1 MNNDNQQLLDRIAR
15 LEGAIGWVEGA
26 GKLSHPLFALC
37 SVLIGAGIFFAYRGL
52 GIPNHYYQAV
62 MAVLFLLVAYQ
73 RRLLRWPAHVGHW
86 ILALLNAAGLTLVMK
101 ILLGAGERFPFYWL
115 KYPFLS
121 TQRTSGK
128 LINVLPDFQMLWEP
142 TPLALWS
149 VDLTVVQS
157 FLVLLILLGGA
168 FGLQIFVSLIG
179 FLLVIVSLPA
189 LLSFEWAWVFPA
201 LVCMGVGLYLQSS
214 RSQLIWRSPELRA

>member
-1 MNNDNQQLLDRIAR
+1 MNNENQQLLDRIAR

-26 GKLSHPLFALC
+26 GRLSHALFGLC

-52 GIPNHYYQAV
+52 GTPNHYYQGV

-73 RRLLRWPAHVGHW
+73 RRILRWPSHLGHW
-86 ILALLNAAGLTLVMK
+86 VLTLLNAVGLTLVMK
-101 ILLGAGERFPFYWL
+101 ILLGGGERFPFYWL

-121 TQRTSGK
+121 SQRATGK
-128 LINVLPDFQMLWEP
+128 LLNVFPDFQMLWEP

-157 FLVLLILLGGA
+157 FLVLLVLLGGA
-168 FGLQIFVSLIG
+168 FGLQIFVSLVG
-179 FLLVIVSLPA
+179 FLLVLVSLPA
-189 LLSFEWAWVFPA
+189 LLSFDWTWVFPA
-201 LVCMGVGLYLQSS
+201 LVSIGVGLYLQSS
-214 RSQLIWRSPELRA
+214 RSHLIWKNNPSN